1 MVKSRL
7 SLLGIPV
14 RRLALVCAALLCLT
28 GCAARTPADSSS
40 DASAESDVN
49 PYAFQEIGR
58 CATGNSLQYL
68 FDSDAILFIE
78 GERTLCRADTDGTKK
93 TVLFTAPR
101 ATMGYYFTL
110 GGKCLFFW
118 NDYNGSDAQF
128 YSVPLEGGD
137 AREIHWDGYCA
148 GDIFFYADG
157 RLYFVATRQGD
168 ADGSPWDI
176 LCSSLPDGSDIRE
189 IYGQNDRLSIRL
201 ERLDPDGFIVF
212 TFAAFQTADD
222 YQLAQIR
229 PDGSGFSQR
238 DPAADAYR
246 VAFTEKD
253 RMLYTALFT
262 PFTGSQT
269 EKVCISKYET
279 TSVLDRPA
287 DGWVY
292 AVQKRGEEPDLT
304 KVFVK
309 MREDGRDP
317 QVLFAIDDTDR
328 EREYLLAV
336 QNGKIYFTAAPV
348 NRYDIAQLWIVNL
361 DGSDMKM
368 ICEYATR

>member
-7 SLLGIPV
+7 SLLGTPV

-40 DASAESDVN
+40 DASAESDIN
-49 PYAFQEIGR
+49 SYAFREIGR
-58 CATGNSLQYL
+58 CSTGNSRQYL
-68 FDSDAILFIE
+68 FDRDAIFFVE
-78 GERTLCRADTDGTKK
+78 NYRTLCRANTDGTNK

-101 ATMGYYFTL
+101 APMDYDFTL
-110 GGKCLFFW
+110 GGKHLFFW
-118 NDYNGSDAQF
+118 NDFNGSDAQF

-137 AREIHWDGYCA
+137 AREIHWNGYSA
-148 GDIFFYADG
+148 EETQFYADG
-157 RLYFVATRQGD
+157 RLYFIASR
-168 ADGSPWDI
+168 DGENTDI

-189 IYGQNDRLSIRL
+189 IYGQNDRLLIRL

-212 TFAAFQTADD
+212 SFTAFATADD
-222 YQLAQIR
+222 PQLAQIR
-229 PDGSGFSQR
+229 PDGSGFALR
-238 DPAADAYR
+238 DSAADAYR

-317 QVLFAIDDTDR
+317 QVLFAIDDTDKK
-328 EREYLLAV
+328 REYLLAV

-348 NRYDIAQLWIVNL
+348 NRYDIAQLWSVNL